1 MVKHGPRHLR
11 VLYLYP
17 GWRIWYVPH
26 SRDGGATWCAQR
38 LPTLSE
44 DGPGRL
50 AEASTEAGR
59 GAEP

>member
-11 VLYLYP
+11 VLYPYP

-26 SRDGGATWCAQR
+26 SCDGGATWCTQW
-38 LPTLSE
+38 LPTLNENSPE
-44 DGPGRL
+44 RL
-50 AEASTEAGR
+50 AEAITGVRR